1 MNSLTL
7 FDVINAVGEYAKT
20 PNELKAVVIHLVNS
34 GTVKLDGDLAGCKID
49 FGPNAARQTRHCR
62 QLPNRAAPTGTGSGG
77 LMTCTALAV
86 GAP

>member
-7 FDVINAVGEYAKT
+7 FDVINAVGEYSKT

-49 FGPNAARQTRHCR
+49 FGPN
-62 QLPNRAAPTGTGSGG
+62 GG
-77 LMTCTALAV
+77 LKPVVVSSQTVLPQQALDQA
-86 GAP
+86 G